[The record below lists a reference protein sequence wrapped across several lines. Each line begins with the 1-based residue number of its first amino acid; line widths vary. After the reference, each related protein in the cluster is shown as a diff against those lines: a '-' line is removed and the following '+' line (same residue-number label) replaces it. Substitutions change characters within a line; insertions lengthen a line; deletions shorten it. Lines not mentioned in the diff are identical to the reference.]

1 MKFSNSWFDTNA
13 KIIWDKLIPTL
24 KPKKILEIGSYEG
37 RSLCYLMETLGKESD
52 IEVHAIDT
60 WGGGEDQV
68 SKRLADE
75 VKMSEV
81 EKRFILNTQIAIE
94 GAKHKIDLHVHKGH
108 SKLELAKL
116 LVSGHQDYFD
126 FIYVDGS
133 HETTDTLYDAVLSF
147 RLLKKGGTMIIDDYL
162 WHVDSR
168 DNYRPKLAID
178 AFVNLHF
185 HQIDIYQTNNA
196 QMYILKRINPIVAM
210 K

>member
-1 MKFSNSWFDTNA
+1 MIFSNDWFNQNA

-24 KPKKILEIGSYEG
+24 KINKILEIGSYEG
-37 RSLCYLMETLGKESD
+37 RSLCYLIELLGKDSD
-52 IEVHAIDT
+52 LEVHAIDT

-68 SKRLADE
+68 SKRLASE
-75 VKMSEV
+75 VTMSEV
-81 EKRFILNTQIAIE
+81 EKRFILNTQIVIE
-94 GAKHKIDLHVHKGH
+94 NSKHKIDLHVHKGSSDLEL
-108 SKLELAKL
+108 SKLLS
-116 LVSGHQDYFD
+116 SGYRDYFD

-133 HETTDTLYDAVLSF
+133 HETTDTLLDATLAF

-162 WHVDSR
+162 WHVDTR

-185 HQIDIYQTNNA
+185 HQLDIYQTNNA
-196 QMYILKRINPIVAM
+196 QMYILKRTQPIVAM